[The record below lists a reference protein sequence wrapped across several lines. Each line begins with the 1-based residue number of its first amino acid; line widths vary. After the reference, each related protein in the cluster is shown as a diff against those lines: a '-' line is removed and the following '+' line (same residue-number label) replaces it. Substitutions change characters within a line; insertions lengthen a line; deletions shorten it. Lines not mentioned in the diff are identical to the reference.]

1 MRNLEIGICLY
12 STSVC
17 FGFSNRLYSL
27 SSEKQ
32 KVRFGLQVFMQL
44 VFGFHSVTWAVK
56 QAGQYVPG
64 ELVLILD
71 VLFHYKHNRIVGSDY
86 FLEAA
91 RKFSENHP
99 FSKQIKKQHF
109 ETFESSPHGSLMFQT
124 VCKNCSIHFLEWYH
138 GLLGV
143 LMGRVLVSC
152 HRQEAPLI
160 SATAQAAFASSSANS
175 HRRSS
180 KASNCLCVSVYCRSC
195 SSTHSSD
202 ARCRDV
208 VPCSLES

>member
-1 MRNLEIGICLY
+1 MRNLEIVICLY

-17 FGFSNRLYSL
+17 FGVSNRLYSL

-71 VLFHYKHNRIVGSDY
+71 VLFHYKQNRIVGSDY

-91 RKFSENHP
+91 RKFSENHRFLK
-99 FSKQIKKQHF
+99 FSCWFPGSFVARLLQHF
-109 ETFESSPHGSLMFQT
+109 Q
-124 VCKNCSIHFLEWYH
+124 
-138 GLLGV
+138 
-143 LMGRVLVSC
+143 
-152 HRQEAPLI
+152 
-160 SATAQAAFASSSANS
+160 
-175 HRRSS
+175 
-180 KASNCLCVSVYCRSC
+180 KA
-195 SSTHSSD
+195 
-202 ARCRDV
+202 
-208 VPCSLES
+208 

>member
-32 KVRFGLQVFMQL
+32 KVKFGLQVFMQL

-86 FLEAA
+86 FL
-91 RKFSENHP
+91 
-99 FSKQIKKQHF
+99 
-109 ETFESSPHGSLMFQT
+109 
-124 VCKNCSIHFLEWYH
+124 
-138 GLLGV
+138 
-143 LMGRVLVSC
+143 
-152 HRQEAPLI
+152 